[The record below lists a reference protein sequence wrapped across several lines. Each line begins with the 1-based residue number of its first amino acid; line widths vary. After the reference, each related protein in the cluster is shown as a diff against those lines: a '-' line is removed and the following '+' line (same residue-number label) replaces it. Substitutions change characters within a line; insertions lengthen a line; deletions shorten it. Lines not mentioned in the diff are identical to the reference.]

1 MSEFREVT
9 FGEHLFSK
17 IDENAYLNKLY
28 HNILW
33 NYSRRLFQLNEKE
46 EKPVDIDDALT
57 FADILSK
64 SYGTSL
70 ADVHKT
76 RAQEIAALLYEMNRD
91 NEDVKYVLGSVLTNT
106 GNFLGF
112 NKYTPE
118 YRGATVLE
126 RLFAHFNMEYLT
138 IALPKGKLFGLSADL
153 LAKIGYTAEDLSE
166 KSRKLIITNEEKK
179 IRFIISKTADVPTY
193 VEYGAAD
200 IGVIGKD
207 VLLESGKDV
216 YELLDLGFGKCHLMM
231 AVDKNNKR
239 AKLSDYAHTR
249 VATKF
254 PHIAEKFFN
263 SKGMQMEFIKLN
275 GSIELGPIVGLSESI
290 VDIVETGTTL
300 RENNLEEIAFI
311 MDATARLI
319 CNRVSFKLK
328 FDRIHQLTEDLRKI
342 LEMAK

>member
-17 IDENAYLNKLY
+17 IDENIYLNKLY

-33 NYSRRLFQLNEKE
+33 NYSKRLFQLNEKE

-118 YRGATVLE
+118 YHGATVLE

-138 IALPKGKLFGLSADL
+138 VPGEEAARFFPAQKEIYDSFEQRFFSYSAPTSMGKS
-153 LAKIGYTAEDLSE
+153 Y
-166 KSRKLIITNEEKK
+166 
-179 IRFIISKTADVPTY
+179 
-193 VEYGAAD
+193 
-200 IGVIGKD
+200 
-207 VLLESGKDV
+207 
-216 YELLDLGFGKCHLMM
+216 MM
-231 AVDKNNKR
+231 
-239 AKLSDYAHTR
+239 R
-249 VATKF
+249 V
-254 PHIAEKFFN
+254 
-263 SKGMQMEFIKLN
+263 FIKHIQN
-275 GSIELGPIVGLSESI
+275 
-290 VDIVETGTTL
+290 
-300 RENNLEEIAFI
+300 
-311 MDATARLI
+311 
-319 CNRVSFKLK
+319 
-328 FDRIHQLTEDLRKI
+328 
-342 LEMAK
+342 